1 MPSRILTTKSSKVTV
16 VFLAQ
21 VLRFKMI
28 ILLNSI
34 IRTRVAKKEKMG
46 ILYVAIKPKRSNT
59 FITVHNNGQ
68 PPFNQGRII

>member
-21 VLRFKMI
+21 VLRFEMI

-34 IRTRVAKKEKMG
+34 IRTRVAKKKNG
-46 ILYVAIKPKRSNT
+46 H
-59 FITVHNNGQ
+59 FIRH
-68 PPFNQGRII
+68 